1 MVTGNTVALV
11 LKTMRFDSSL
21 ATKLKLKNMKFTKQ
35 QREQVA
41 SILYDMAEDTMMDR
55 FYEVVTDVANDND
68 ISECD
73 LEDVETDE
81 IMHIVYKM
89 FAQIN
94 SVTN

>member
-1 MVTGNTVALV
+1 
-11 LKTMRFDSSL
+11 
-21 ATKLKLKNMKFTKQ
+21 MKFTKQ

-41 SILYDMAEDTMMDR
+41 SVLYDMAEDTMMER

-68 ISECD
+68 IAESD
-73 LEDVETDE
+73 LEDVEADE